1 MICRDQFL
9 RLIAAEPL
17 LSIGLLAVFCQRQR
31 VVTGLIVREY
41 AQRDIPARLAHRVLE
56 LTGLDP
62 SGRSCLD
69 ITQAELAKF
78 VFVSRQVVNHHL
90 SEWHS
95 RGWVTKSPRRLRVTD
110 RQALVAVA
118 ASAASGCEHGA
129 GPVGPGTAEGTDQAF
144 RAGISG
150 SSSSMPAA

>member
-1 MICRDQFL
+1 
-9 RLIAAEPL
+9 
-17 LSIGLLAVFCQRQR
+17 
-31 VVTGLIVREY
+31 
-41 AQRDIPARLAHRVLE
+41 

-118 ASAASGCEHGA
+118 ASAGSG
-129 GPVGPGTAEGTDQAF
+129 
-144 RAGISG
+144 
-150 SSSSMPAA
+150 M